1 MRVAIITA
9 NTDIYKGTKANESG
23 EAVKLVAEEAGLE
36 VVFMRALPL
45 DREVLST
52 VMKRMTDGKTALP
65 CDKTVLSTVM
75 QRMVDGELADL
86 ILTTGGAGCNPG
98 DCTPEATMNIVDRP
112 VPGIP
117 EAMRAHTMKLTRRSM
132 LNRSVAGISGDT
144 LIVNLPG
151 KAQAVKES
159 LRFLLPELVH
169 AVKVIKGEA

>member
-1 MRVAIITA
+1 M
-9 NTDIYKGTKANESG
+9 D
-23 EAVKLVAEEAGLE
+23 
-36 VVFMRALPL
+36 
-45 DREVLST
+45 
-52 VMKRMTDGKTALP
+52 
-65 CDKTVLSTVM
+65 
-75 QRMVDGELADL
+75 
-86 ILTTGGAGCNPG
+86 
-98 DCTPEATMNIVDRP
+98 IVDRL

-132 LNRSVAGISGDT
+132 LNRSAAGISGDT

>member
-1 MRVAIITA
+1 MTITNERWRYDMRVAIITA

-52 VMKRMTDGKTALP
+52 VMKRMTDGKTA
-65 CDKTVLSTVM
+65 
-75 QRMVDGELADL
+75 DL

-132 LNRSVAGISGDT
+132 LNRSVAGIS
-144 LIVNLPG
+144 
-151 KAQAVKES
+151 
-159 LRFLLPELVH
+159 
-169 AVKVIKGEA
+169 VIH

>member
-52 VMKRMTDGKTALP
+52 VMKRMTDGKTA
-65 CDKTVLSTVM
+65 
-75 QRMVDGELADL
+75 DL

-112 VPGIP
+112 VSIFLQVMQRF
-117 EAMRAHTMKLTRRSM
+117 A
-132 LNRSVAGISGDT
+132 VAYSR
-144 LIVNLPG
+144 VLP
-151 KAQAVKES
+151 
-159 LRFLLPELVH
+159 
-169 AVKVIKGEA
+169 

>member
-1 MRVAIITA
+1 MKVAIITA
-9 NTDIYKGTKANESG
+9 NTDIYKGVKENESG
-23 EAVKLVAEEAGLE
+23 EAAKLVVEEAGLE
-36 VVFMRALPL
+36 VVFLRALPL

-52 VMKRMTDGKTALP
+52 VMKRM
-65 CDKTVLSTVM
+65 
-75 QRMVDGELADL
+75 VDEKAADL

-98 DCTPEATMNIVDRP
+98 DCTPEATMDIVDRP

-132 LNRSVAGISGDT
+132 LNRSTAGISGDV

-159 LRFLLPELVH
+159 LRFLLPEIVH
-169 AVKVIKGEA
+169 AVNIIKGES

>member
-1 MRVAIITA
+1 MKVAIITA
-9 NTDIYKGTKANESG
+9 NTDIYKGVKENESG
-23 EAVKLVAEEAGLE
+23 EAAKLVVEEAGLE
-36 VVFMRALPL
+36 VVFLRALPL

-52 VMKRMTDGKTALP
+52 VMKRM
-65 CDKTVLSTVM
+65 
-75 QRMVDGELADL
+75 VDEKAADL

-98 DCTPEATMNIVDRP
+98 DCTPEATMDIVDRP

-132 LNRSVAGISGDT
+132 LNRSTAGISGDV

-159 LRFLLPELVH
+159 LRFLLPEIVH
-169 AVKVIKGEA
+169 AVNIINGEA

>member
-1 MRVAIITA
+1 MKVAIITA
-9 NTDIYKGTKANESG
+9 NTDIYKGVKENESG
-23 EAVKLVAEEAGLE
+23 EAAKLVGEEAGLE
-36 VVFMRALPL
+36 VVFLRALPL

-52 VMKRMTDGKTALP
+52 VMKRM
-65 CDKTVLSTVM
+65 
-75 QRMVDGELADL
+75 VDEKAADL

-98 DCTPEATMNIVDRP
+98 DCTPEATMDIVDRP

-132 LNRSVAGISGDT
+132 LNRSTAGISGDV

-159 LRFLLPELVH
+159 LRFLLPEIVH
-169 AVKVIKGEA
+169 AVNIIKGEA

>member
-1 MRVAIITA
+1 MKVAIITA

-45 DREVLST
+45 DREVLSAI
-52 VMKRMTDGKTALP
+52 MKRLADGKA
-65 CDKTVLSTVM
+65 
-75 QRMVDGELADL
+75 ADL
-86 ILTTGGAGCNPG
+86 ILTTGGAGCNPD
-98 DCTPEATMNIVDRP
+98 DCTPEATMDIVERP

-117 EAMRAHTMKLTRRSM
+117 EAMRAHTSM

-159 LRFLLPELVH
+159 LRYLLPELVH
-169 AVKVIKGEA
+169 AVKVIKGEV

>member
-1 MRVAIITA
+1 MTITNERWRYDMRVAIITA

-52 VMKRMTDGKTALP
+52 VMKRMTDGKT
-65 CDKTVLSTVM
+65 
-75 QRMVDGELADL
+75 ADL

-144 LIVNLPG
+144 LIRKKKFMYFPAIHIMIILTG
-151 KAQAVKES
+151 KYLS
-159 LRFLLPELVH
+159 WRTY
-169 AVKVIKGEA
+169 IRT

>member
-1 MRVAIITA
+1 MKVAIITA
-9 NTDIYKGTKANESG
+9 NTDIYIGVKENESG
-23 EAVKLVAEEAGLE
+23 EAAKLVVEEAGLE
-36 VVFMRALPL
+36 VVFLRALPL

-52 VMKRMTDGKTALP
+52 VMKRM
-65 CDKTVLSTVM
+65 
-75 QRMVDGELADL
+75 VDEKAADL

-98 DCTPEATMNIVDRP
+98 DCTPEATMDIVDRP

-132 LNRSVAGISGDT
+132 LNRSTAGISGDV

-159 LRFLLPELVH
+159 LRFLLPEIVH
-169 AVKVIKGEA
+169 AVNIIKGEA

>member
-1 MRVAIITA
+1 MKVAIITA
-9 NTDIYKGTKANESG
+9 NTDIYKGVKENESG
-23 EAVKLVAEEAGLE
+23 EAAKLVVEEAGLE
-36 VVFMRALPL
+36 VVFLRALPL

-52 VMKRMTDGKTALP
+52 VMKRM
-65 CDKTVLSTVM
+65 
-75 QRMVDGELADL
+75 VDEKAADL

-98 DCTPEATMNIVDRP
+98 DCTPEATMDIVDRP

-132 LNRSVAGISGDT
+132 LNRSTAGIGGDV

-159 LRFLLPELVH
+159 LRFLLPEIVH
-169 AVKVIKGEA
+169 AVNIIKGEA

>member
-1 MRVAIITA
+1 MKVAIITA
-9 NTDIYKGTKANESG
+9 NTDIYKGVKENESG

-45 DREVLST
+45 DREVLAT
-52 VMKRMTDGKTALP
+52 VMKRL
-65 CDKTVLSTVM
+65 
-75 QRMVDGELADL
+75 VDEKATDL
-86 ILTTGGAGCNPG
+86 ILTTGGAGCKPE
-98 DCTPEATMNIVDRP
+98 DCTPEATMDIVDRP

-132 LNRSVAGISGDT
+132 LNRSAAGISKDV

-159 LRFLLPELVH
+159 LRFLLPEIVH
-169 AVKVIKGEA
+169 AVNIIKEEA

>member
-52 VMKRMTDGKTALP
+52 VMKRMTDG
-65 CDKTVLSTVM
+65 
-75 QRMVDGELADL
+75 